1 MEAGVGEPEF
11 DSVESMLSHALFSI
25 PACKGVMF
33 GSGFDFA
40 SMYGSKAN
48 DAFTMK
54 DGKVTTVTNHNGG
67 INGGITNGMPIRFQT
82 VFKPTPSIAQ
92 KQQTVNFKT
101 HENVEVEIHGRHDP
115 AIIHRAR
122 VVVDAMCAIT
132 LVDLLITRHGTMY
145 FGEER

>member
-1 MEAGVGEPEF
+1 
-11 DSVESMLSHALFSI
+11 
-25 PACKGVMF
+25 
-33 GSGFDFA
+33 
-40 SMYGSKAN
+40 
-48 DAFTMK
+48 MK
-54 DGKVTTVTNHNGG
+54 DGKVTTVTNYNGG

-132 LVDLLITRHGTMY
+132 LVDLLITRHGTMC